1 MQEGIGALPVPMLQN
16 DPQQMQMAQF
26 EAMANYRKGDPMQG
40 MVQPSAP
47 IQPAMPGAPGYA
59 PPGQMQA
66 GAQSPFGPPLSNAPS
81 APIQPAMPG
90 APGYAPPG
98 QQQPFNPQ
106 MQASQLQGMSNYKP
120 GNPMQSAAP
129 SPFGQ
134 QNTGKP
140 PAKMF

>member
-1 MQEGIGALPVPMLQN
+1 MQEGIGALPAPMLQN
-16 DPQQMQMAQF
+16 NPQQMQMAQF
-26 EAMANYRKGDPMQG
+26 EAMANYRPGDPMQG
-40 MVQPSAP
+40 MVK
-47 IQPAMPGAPGYA
+47 
-59 PPGQMQA
+59 PP
-66 GAQSPFGPPLSNAPS
+66 

-106 MQASQLQGMSNYKP
+106 MQASRLQGMSNYKP